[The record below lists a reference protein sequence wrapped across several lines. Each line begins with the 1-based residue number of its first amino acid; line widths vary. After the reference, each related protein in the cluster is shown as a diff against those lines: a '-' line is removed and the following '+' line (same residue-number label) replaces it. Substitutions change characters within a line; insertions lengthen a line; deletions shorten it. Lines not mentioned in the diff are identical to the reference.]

1 MRYIHIYRLVIV
13 YVEVVNECCV
23 METHCEGTVRER
35 NKGVMKLC
43 IETKKRERERER
55 EREKTGCG
63 ERQNVQRAM
72 VTHTCTLRHT
82 HAYIYMCVC
91 VCVYMF
97 CVRNAVP

>member
-55 EREKTGCG
+55 EREDRLWRKTK
-63 ERQNVQRAM
+63 
-72 VTHTCTLRHT
+72 CTESNGNSHMYSSA
-82 HAYIYMCVC
+82 HIYIY